1 MTRSSYRWDKTLQ
14 KIVEVGSDEDLK
26 ARAAAG
32 PFVMPDIKEFVSP
45 IDGSVI
51 SSRSTLRR
59 HEVSY
64 GVRQCGDLKPGD
76 NVRAAKAEHAA
87 NLAAARGADFKWI

>member
-1 MTRSSYRWDKTLQ
+1 MTRSRYRYDKTLD
-14 KIVEVGSDEDLK
+14 KIVEIGSDEDRQ

-32 PFVMPDIKEFVSP
+32 PYVIPDIKEFVSP

-59 HEVSY
+59 HETSY
-64 GVRQCGDLKPGD
+64 GVRQCGDLRPGE
-76 NVRAAKAEHAA
+76 NVARAKAEHAE
-87 NLAAARGADFKWI
+87 NLSAARGADFKWM